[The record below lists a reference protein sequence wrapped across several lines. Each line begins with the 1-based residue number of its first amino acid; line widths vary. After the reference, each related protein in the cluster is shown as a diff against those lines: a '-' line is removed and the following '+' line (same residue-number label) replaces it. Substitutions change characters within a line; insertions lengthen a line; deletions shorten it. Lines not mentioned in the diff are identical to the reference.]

1 MCGSRASSPS
11 SIPSSR
17 PSPRSAARLREVDE
31 LKQLIDD
38 PKSDPEM
45 AALAEEERGA
55 LEPKIAALEQQ
66 LKVQLLPKDAADE
79 KSAILELRAG
89 TGGEEAAL
97 FAGDLFRMYQR
108 YADRYGWKV
117 AVLSAS
123 ESATGG
129 YKEVIAN
136 ITGKGVFA
144 RLKFESGVHRVQ
156 RVPETEAQGR
166 IHTSA
171 ATVAVLPEA
180 EEVDIKIDDK
190 DLRIDVFRASGPGGQ
205 SVNTTDSAVRITHLP
220 SGLVVSQQDEKSQ
233 HKNKAKAM
241 KVLRARLYEL
251 ERSKRDAERAQDRRS
266 QIGTGDRSERIR
278 TYNFPQ
284 GRVTDHRI
292 GFTTYQLP
300 LVLEGDARARR
311 GHRRAHHRASGD
323 ATRGDAGGGPCLR
336 PLHASRESL
345 HLSPPGRGRAERE
358 GGAELARTATSI
370 TPLPS
375 PLPAGERGEA
385 PLHAAAPLSRPR
397 RSCARRGSR
406 RRSSM
411 RASCS
416 VMPLASPTRPIL
428 PVRARRSPLMPRH
441 RLQRAIARR
450 LAREPVARITGARE
464 FYGRSFILGKD
475 TLDPRPDTETLIEAA
490 LDIVREHGWQENPKL
505 LDLGTGTGCILVTL
519 LAELP
524 YAAGLGTDLSEGA
537 LAIAAANA
545 SAHGVAAPRRL
556 RRRRLARWRFGQVR
570 PDPFQPAL
578 PCHRARSQDWPR
590 RLRLT
595 TRVLRSTAALTG
607 SMPTGALRYAPATHS
622 PRTDAFSS
630 RSDRGRA
637 KDVAAI
643 FGRAGLTL
651 RAGRGAAATL
661 PGRPR
666 VIVAGL

>member
-1 MCGSRASSPS
+1 MTTIPADKLDKLIARWQSVQTTLASGTDQENYVRLSREFAELDP
-11 SIPSSR
+11 IVTTITTL
-17 PSPRSAARLREVDE
+17 RSTAREVDE

-79 KSAILELRAG
+79 KSAILEVRAG

-300 LVLEGDARARR
+300 LVLEG
-311 GHRRAHHRASGD
+311 
-323 ATRGDAGGGPCLR
+323 
-336 PLHASRESL
+336 
-345 HLSPPGRGRAERE
+345 
-358 GGAELARTATSI
+358 
-370 TPLPS
+370 
-375 PLPAGERGEA
+375 A
-385 PLHAAAPLSRPR
+385 P
-397 RSCARRGSR
+397 
-406 RRSSM
+406 
-411 RASCS
+411 
-416 VMPLASPTRPIL
+416 
-428 PVRARRSPLMPRH
+428 
-441 RLQRAIARR
+441 
-450 LAREPVARITGARE
+450 
-464 FYGRSFILGKD
+464 
-475 TLDPRPDTETLIEAA
+475 A
-490 LDIVREHGWQENPKL
+490 LDEVIDALITEHQTTQLAAMQE
-505 LDLGTGTGCILVTL
+505 
-519 LAELP
+519 E
-524 YAAGLGTDLSEGA
+524 
-537 LAIAAANA
+537 
-545 SAHGVAAPRRL
+545 AHA
-556 RRRRLARWRFGQVR
+556 
-570 PDPFQPAL
+570 
-578 PCHRARSQDWPR
+578 
-590 RLRLT
+590 
-595 TRVLRSTAALTG
+595 
-607 SMPTGALRYAPATHS
+607 
-622 PRTDAFSS
+622 
-630 RSDRGRA
+630 
-637 KDVAAI
+637 
-643 FGRAGLTL
+643 
-651 RAGRGAAATL
+651 
-661 PGRPR
+661 
-666 VIVAGL
+666 